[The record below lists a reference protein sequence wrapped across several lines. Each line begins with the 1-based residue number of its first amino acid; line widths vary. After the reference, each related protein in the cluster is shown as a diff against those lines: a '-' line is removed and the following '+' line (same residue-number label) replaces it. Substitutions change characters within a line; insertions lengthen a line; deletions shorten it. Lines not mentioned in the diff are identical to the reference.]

1 LRDGHTNTP
10 ADKLQHYTCAPPSSP
25 HPCAAHAQGMHAERD
40 SSMTVAHTIV
50 ANAAAHA
57 RYPGANPHSVV
68 HGNQRGANRTPFG
81 ARDDT
86 RPRRHPPLLASV
98 RSSDLR
104 CTLKTDGAYEA
115 HTHQPAPPE
124 ASRASALPKKLEK
137 MRKKKGEEQRG
148 EEGEDEEGGRGRGR
162 GRGSGGGGREH
173 EAMHAPRKN
182 ANGGTEQPI
191 RTQRRA
197 QPAPQ
202 HQNSPPPLERT
213 PNAVPQPRTVH
224 LLIAGAEGVIVSVLC

>member
-1 LRDGHTNTP
+1 
-10 ADKLQHYTCAPPSSP
+10 
-25 HPCAAHAQGMHAERD
+25 
-40 SSMTVAHTIV
+40 MTVAHTI
-50 ANAAAHA
+50 AARAASRA

-68 HGNQRGANRTPFG
+68 HGAQIA
-81 ARDDT
+81 
-86 RPRRHPPLLASV
+86 HPSV

-104 CTLKTDGAYEA
+104 RTLKMDDAYEA

-124 ASRASALPKKLEK
+124 ASRASTLPKKLEK
-137 MRKKKGEEQRG
+137 MRKKKGEEQR
-148 EEGEDEEGGRGRGR
+148 EEDEDEDEEEGGRGRE
-162 GRGSGGGGREH
+162 RGSGGGGREH

-191 RTQRRA
+191 RTQHRA